1 MKLTVFLSAMLLTT
15 FTFNAIA
22 VDNVAA
28 TANSSAA
35 AQQKSSKKKTEI
47 KEVVFNV
54 GLHCENCVKKVTE
67 NISFEKGVKD
77 LKVSLE
83 DQTVTVKFDAAK
95 TSEETLKAAIQKLGY
110 PVSAKACCTDGKC
123 KDTQCADGK
132 CTDGKCKDGQ
142 CKDGQCKDGQCKDG
156 QCKDG
161 QQVHQHKH

>member
-1 MKLTVFLSAMLLTT
+1 MKLTAILSALMLTT
-15 FTFNAIA
+15 FTFSAIA
-22 VDNVAA
+22 AGNTAA
-28 TANSSAA
+28 TAETSASM
-35 AQQKSSKKKTEI
+35 QNKKKAEI

-110 PVSAKACCTDGKC
+110 PVSAKACCGDHHK
-123 KDTQCADGK
+123 DGK
-132 CTDGKCKDGQ
+132 CTDGQCTDNKCKDGQCTDDKCKDGQ
-142 CKDGQCKDGQCKDG
+142 CKDDHG
-156 QCKDG
+156 
-161 QQVHQHKH
+161 HQHKH

>member
-1 MKLTVFLSAMLLTT
+1 MKLTALLSALMLTT
-15 FTFNAIA
+15 FTFSAIA
-22 VDNVAA
+22 ADNTAA
-28 TANSSAA
+28 TMETSASM
-35 AQQKSSKKKTEI
+35 QKKKKAEI

-110 PVSAKACCTDGKC
+110 PVSAKACCGDHHK
-123 KDTQCADGK
+123 DGK
-132 CTDGKCKDGQ
+132 CTDGQCTDNKCKDGQCTDDKCKDGQ
-142 CKDGQCKDGQCKDG
+142 CKDDHG
-156 QCKDG
+156 
-161 QQVHQHKH
+161 HQHKH

>member
-1 MKLTVFLSAMLLTT
+1 MKLTALLSALMLTT
-15 FTFNAIA
+15 FTFSAIA
-22 VDNVAA
+22 AGNTAA
-28 TANSSAA
+28 TTETSASM
-35 AQQKSSKKKTEI
+35 QNKKKAEI

-110 PVSAKACCTDGKC
+110 PVSAKACCGDHHK
-123 KDTQCADGK
+123 DGK
-132 CTDGKCKDGQ
+132 CTDGQCTDNKCKDGQCTDDKCKDGQ
-142 CKDGQCKDGQCKDG
+142 CKDDHG
-156 QCKDG
+156 
-161 QQVHQHKH
+161 HQHKH

>member
-1 MKLTVFLSAMLLTT
+1 MKLTAILSALMLTT
-15 FTFNAIA
+15 FTFSAIA
-22 VDNVAA
+22 AGNTAA
-28 TANSSAA
+28 TTETSASM
-35 AQQKSSKKKTEI
+35 QNKKKAEI

-110 PVSAKACCTDGKC
+110 PVSAKACCGDHHKDGKC
-123 KDTQCADGK
+123 TDGQ
-132 CTDGKCKDGQ
+132 CTDGKCKDDKCQNGQ
-142 CKDGQCKDGQCKDG
+142 CKDDHN
-156 QCKDG
+156 
-161 QQVHQHKH
+161 HQHKH

>member
-110 PVSAKACCTDGKC
+110 PVSAKACCGDHHK
-123 KDTQCADGK
+123 DGK
-132 CTDGKCKDGQ
+132 CTDGQCTDNKCKDGQCTDDKCKDGQ
-142 CKDGQCKDGQCKDG
+142 CKDDHG
-156 QCKDG
+156 
-161 QQVHQHKH
+161 HQHKH

>member
-1 MKLTVFLSAMLLTT
+1 MKLTALLSALMLTT
-15 FTFNAIA
+15 FTFSAIA
-22 VDNVAA
+22 AGNA
-28 TANSSAA
+28 TVTMETSASM
-35 AQQKSSKKKTEI
+35 QKSSKKKAEI

-132 CTDGKCKDGQ
+132 C
-142 CKDGQCKDGQCKDG
+142 KDGQCKDG

-161 QQVHQHKH
+161 QQVHQHKQ

>member
-1 MKLTVFLSAMLLTT
+1 MKLTAILSALMLTT
-15 FTFNAIA
+15 FTFSAIA
-22 VDNVAA
+22 ADNTAA
-28 TANSSAA
+28 TTETSASM
-35 AQQKSSKKKTEI
+35 QNKKKAEI

-110 PVSAKACCTDGKC
+110 PVSAKACCGDHHK
-123 KDTQCADGK
+123 DGK
-132 CTDGKCKDGQ
+132 CTDGQCTDNKCKDGQCTDDKCKDGQ
-142 CKDGQCKDGQCKDG
+142 CKDDHG
-156 QCKDG
+156 
-161 QQVHQHKH
+161 HQHKH

>member
-1 MKLTVFLSAMLLTT
+1 MKLTALLSALMLTT
-15 FTFNAIA
+15 FTFSAIA
-22 VDNVAA
+22 ADNA
-28 TANSSAA
+28 TATMETSASM
-35 AQQKSSKKKTEI
+35 QKSSKKKAEI

-110 PVSAKACCTDGKC
+110 PVSAKACCGDHQC
-123 KDTQCADGK
+123 K
-132 CTDGKCKDGQ
+132 DGKCKDGQ
-142 CKDGQCKDGQCKDG
+142 CTDGKCKDDKCKDGQCKDDHG
-156 QCKDG
+156 
-161 QQVHQHKH
+161 HQHKH

>member
-1 MKLTVFLSAMLLTT
+1 MKLTALLSALMLTT
-15 FTFNAIA
+15 FTFSAIA
-22 VDNVAA
+22 AGNTAA
-28 TANSSAA
+28 TTETSASM
-35 AQQKSSKKKTEI
+35 QNKKKAEI

-110 PVSAKACCTDGKC
+110 PVSAKACCGDHHKDGKCTDGQCTDGKC
-123 KDTQCADGK
+123 KDDK
-132 CTDGKCKDGQ
+132 CTDDKCKDGQ
-142 CKDGQCKDGQCKDG
+142 CKDDHG
-156 QCKDG
+156 
-161 QQVHQHKH
+161 HQHKH

>member
-1 MKLTVFLSAMLLTT
+1 MKLTAILSALMLTT
-15 FTFNAIA
+15 FTFSAIA
-22 VDNVAA
+22 AGNTAA
-28 TANSSAA
+28 TTETSASM
-35 AQQKSSKKKTEI
+35 QNKKKAEI

-110 PVSAKACCTDGKC
+110 PVSAKACCGDHHK
-123 KDTQCADGK
+123 DGK
-132 CTDGKCKDGQ
+132 CTDGQCTDNKCKDGQCTDDKCKDGQ
-142 CKDGQCKDGQCKDG
+142 CKDDHG
-156 QCKDG
+156 
-161 QQVHQHKH
+161 HQHKH

>member
-1 MKLTVFLSAMLLTT
+1 MKLTAILSALMLTT
-15 FTFNAIA
+15 FTFSAIA
-22 VDNVAA
+22 AGNTAA
-28 TANSSAA
+28 TTEISASM
-35 AQQKSSKKKTEI
+35 QNKKKAEI

-110 PVSAKACCTDGKC
+110 PVSAKACCGDHHK
-123 KDTQCADGK
+123 
-132 CTDGKCKDGQ
+132 DGKCKDGQ
-142 CKDGQCKDGQCKDG
+142 CTDDKCKDGQCKDDHG
-156 QCKDG
+156 
-161 QQVHQHKH
+161 HQHKH

>member
-1 MKLTVFLSAMLLTT
+1 MKLTALLSALMLTT
-15 FTFNAIA
+15 FTFSAIA
-22 VDNVAA
+22 ADDA
-28 TANSSAA
+28 TATMETSASM
-35 AQQKSSKKKTEI
+35 QKSSKKKAEI

-110 PVSAKACCTDGKC
+110 PVSAKACCGDHHKDGKC
-123 KDTQCADGK
+123 TDGQCTDNKCKDGQ
-132 CTDGKCKDGQ
+132 CTDGKCKDDKCQ
-142 CKDGQCKDGQCKDG
+142 DGQCKDDHN
-156 QCKDG
+156 
-161 QQVHQHKH
+161 HQHKH

>member
-1 MKLTVFLSAMLLTT
+1 MKLTAILSALMLTT
-15 FTFNAIA
+15 FTFSAIA
-22 VDNVAA
+22 AGNTAA
-28 TANSSAA
+28 TTETSASM
-35 AQQKSSKKKTEI
+35 QNKKKAEI

-110 PVSAKACCTDGKC
+110 PVSAKACCGDHHK
-123 KDTQCADGK
+123 
-132 CTDGKCKDGQ
+132 DGKCKDGQ
-142 CKDGQCKDGQCKDG
+142 CTDDKCKDGQCKDDHG
-156 QCKDG
+156 
-161 QQVHQHKH
+161 HQHKH

>member
-1 MKLTVFLSAMLLTT
+1 MKLTALLSALMLTT
-15 FTFNAIA
+15 FTFSAIA
-22 VDNVAA
+22 AGNTAA
-28 TANSSAA
+28 TTETSASM
-35 AQQKSSKKKTEI
+35 QNKKKAEI

-110 PVSAKACCTDGKC
+110 PVSAKACCGDHHK
-123 KDTQCADGK
+123 DGK
-132 CTDGKCKDGQ
+132 CTDGQCTDNKCKDGQ
-142 CKDGQCKDGQCKDG
+142 CKDDHG
-156 QCKDG
+156 
-161 QQVHQHKH
+161 HQHKH

>member
-1 MKLTVFLSAMLLTT
+1 MKLTAILSALMLTT
-15 FTFNAIA
+15 FTFSAIA
-22 VDNVAA
+22 ADNA
-28 TANSSAA
+28 TATMETSASM
-35 AQQKSSKKKTEI
+35 QNKKKAEI

-110 PVSAKACCTDGKC
+110 PVSAKACCGDHHK
-123 KDTQCADGK
+123 
-132 CTDGKCKDGQ
+132 DGKCKDGQ
-142 CKDGQCKDGQCKDG
+142 CTDDKCKDGQCKDDHG
-156 QCKDG
+156 
-161 QQVHQHKH
+161 HQHKH

>member
-1 MKLTVFLSAMLLTT
+1 MKLTAILSALMLTT
-15 FTFNAIA
+15 FTFSAIA
-22 VDNVAA
+22 ADNTAA
-28 TANSSAA
+28 TTETSASM
-35 AQQKSSKKKTEI
+35 QNKKKAEI

-110 PVSAKACCTDGKC
+110 PVSAKACCGDHHK
-123 KDTQCADGK
+123 
-132 CTDGKCKDGQ
+132 DGKCKDGQ
-142 CKDGQCKDGQCKDG
+142 CTDDKCKDGQCKDDHG
-156 QCKDG
+156 
-161 QQVHQHKH
+161 HQHKH

>member
-1 MKLTVFLSAMLLTT
+1 MKLTAILSALMLTT
-15 FTFNAIA
+15 FTFSAIA
-22 VDNVAA
+22 ADNA
-28 TANSSAA
+28 TATMETSASM
-35 AQQKSSKKKTEI
+35 QNKKKAEI

-110 PVSAKACCTDGKC
+110 PVSAKACCGDHHK
-123 KDTQCADGK
+123 DGK
-132 CTDGKCKDGQ
+132 CTDSQCTDNKCKDGQCTDDKCKDGQ
-142 CKDGQCKDGQCKDG
+142 CKDDHG
-156 QCKDG
+156 
-161 QQVHQHKH
+161 HQHKH

>member
-1 MKLTVFLSAMLLTT
+1 MKLTAILSALMLTT
-15 FTFNAIA
+15 FTFSAIA
-22 VDNVAA
+22 AGNTAA
-28 TANSSAA
+28 ITETSASM
-35 AQQKSSKKKTEI
+35 QNKKKAEI

-110 PVSAKACCTDGKC
+110 PVSAKACCGDHHK
-123 KDTQCADGK
+123 DGK
-132 CTDGKCKDGQ
+132 CTDGQCTDNKCKDGQCTDDKCKDGQ
-142 CKDGQCKDGQCKDG
+142 CKDDHG
-156 QCKDG
+156 
-161 QQVHQHKH
+161 HQHKH

>member
-1 MKLTVFLSAMLLTT
+1 MKLTALLSAMMLTT
-15 FTFNAIA
+15 FTCAT
-22 VDNVAA
+22 VAA
-28 TANSSAA
+28 DFAA
-35 AQQKSSKKKTEI
+35 ASTTASASMQKKEAKKKAEI

-110 PVSAKACCTDGKC
+110 PVSAKACCGDHHKDGKC
-123 KDTQCADGK
+123 TDGQ
-132 CTDGKCKDGQ
+132 CTDGKCKDDKCQNGQ
-142 CKDGQCKDGQCKDG
+142 CKDDHN
-156 QCKDG
+156 
-161 QQVHQHKH
+161 HQHKH